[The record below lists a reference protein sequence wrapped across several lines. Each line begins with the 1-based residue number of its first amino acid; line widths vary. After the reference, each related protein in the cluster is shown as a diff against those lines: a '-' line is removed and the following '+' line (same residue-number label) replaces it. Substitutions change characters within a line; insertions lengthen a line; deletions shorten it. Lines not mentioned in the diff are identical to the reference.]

1 MSVSVL
7 PGHIDIA
14 VRIQGQPC
22 IARGAEA
29 VGNLWWRRREVGA
42 PVTRASKEDVRISV
56 RGFPNH
62 VDVADKIHRDLRN
75 ARVTKE
81 NSILREILRGR
92 EVLAVIVRAAEEDV
106 RIKVNGGST
115 LPNHVDGA
123 AKIHGNPGTVGAAN
137 TAAIGV
143 RGIIWHQDREEGRTP
158 IDRAPKRNV

>member
-1 MSVSVL
+1 V
-7 PGHIDIA
+7 G
-14 VRIQGQPC
+14 IQGQPC

-29 VGNLWWRRREVGA
+29 VEIFGGGVEKLA
-42 PVTRASKEDVRISV
+42 PPSLERAKKMSRISV

-81 NSILREILRGR
+81 NSILREILRGK

-106 RIKVNGGST
+106 RIKVNGVST
-115 LPNHVDGA
+115 RPSHVDVA
-123 AKIHGNPGTVGAAN
+123 AKIHGDPGTVGASNKA
-137 TAAIGV
+137 TIGV
-143 RGIIWHQDREEGRTP
+143 REILWHQDREEGRTP